1 MQKSIES
8 IVYGL
13 ILYQFVYQ
21 KAGLVDRGKEG
32 LTRSEIGKLGEELDV
47 WPTIKYPAPNW
58 YYELPT
64 VLRNLEDKH
73 LIGQRAGVRG
83 TIYFALSPHEIAASK
98 CKTQ

>member
-64 VLRNLEDKH
+64 ALKNLQNKH
-73 LIGQRAGVRG
+73 LIVQPILHVD
-83 TIYFALSPHEIAASK
+83 SK
-98 CKTQ
+98 L